1 MSRKIFDPRIA
12 FRFHSTLFSQKQLR
26 IDNSALT
33 TIVTSQ
39 SRSIN
44 SINDLQGTSKSYIS
58 PLDNKPRQSL
68 VDSADLE
75 RVAAIYDEADRQR
88 EVLLKTSRDIVKGAK
103 KAIYDLHRN
112 QVKDAKCKIQE
123 AEAIIEALAPILEVF
138 NAATVV

>member
-12 FRFHSTLFSQKQLR
+12 FRFHSTLYSHKPLR
-26 IDNSALT
+26 IENSALT

-39 SRSIN
+39 SRTIN
-44 SINDLQGTSKSYIS
+44 SINDVLRTSKSYIS

-75 RVAAIYDEADRQR
+75 RVAAVYDEADRQR

-123 AEAIIEALAPILEVF
+123 AEAIIEALAPMRKVF
-138 NAATVV
+138 DTAKVV